1 MRKHARK
8 RSVNTLSSSD
18 LYMFIKKEQNLRLT
32 IYKIEIMCAGRHA
45 RYCARWAPKVI
56 LSAQFFSVPNGH
68 VSSNCEVCGVN
79 FWRPGDSNLTCKQAN
94 KYANVRE
101 RVEVVEKNKDDP
113 LPDPVVPL
121 FVSVCER
128 KPRKKKDTSSIV
140 VSSSIFGD
148 VIEI

>member
-1 MRKHARK
+1 M
-8 RSVNTLSSSD
+8 
-18 LYMFIKKEQNLRLT
+18 
-32 IYKIEIMCAGRHA
+32 
-45 RYCARWAPKVI
+45 
-56 LSAQFFSVPNGH
+56 
-68 VSSNCEVCGVN
+68 CGVN
-79 FWRPGDSNLTCKQAN
+79 FWRPGDSHLTCKQAN

-101 RVEVVEKNKDDP
+101 RVEVVEKNKDDH